1 MQSKVRL
8 MVAAAALSC
17 AGFVVGAQAQDK
29 PLQVQ
34 DANLEGVKAELT
46 EVSRREGVV
55 TVKIRY
61 RNTGSARVTLKLIG
75 SPPDVDKYYLI
86 AGSTKMLPLRDSQK
100 VPVMTPMSIHGE
112 LQPDL
117 KANASF
123 LFWAKYPAPPATV
136 KKVSIYTPLSP
147 PFDEVPISEAQ

>member
-1 MQSKVRL
+1 MQRRVCL
-8 MVAAAALSC
+8 MVAAAVLSG
-17 AGFVVGAQAQDK
+17 AGFAVGVHAQDK

-34 DANLEGVKAELT
+34 DTNLEGVKAEVT

-61 RNTGSARVTLKLIG
+61 RNTGSAPVKLKLISNAG
-75 SPPDVDKYYLI
+75 DVDKYYLI

-100 VPVMTPMSIHGE
+100 VPVMAPVSIHGE
-112 LQPDL
+112 LHADL
-117 KANASF
+117 KPNASF
-123 LFWAKYPAPPATV
+123 LFWVKYPAPPATA
-136 KKVSIYTPLSP
+136 KKVSIYTLSSP